1 MDFYSMEDVRADDN
15 IRTERQPYIISQ
27 YGDSSVIKNLLR
39 DFRKNIKPRA
49 DIDTFYK
56 NVMDISTATGEGL
69 EIWGSIV
76 NLPRVVILSGGTRVT
91 LEDDNYRRLL
101 IYKALANISDAS
113 GATLNKMIG
122 VLFQSAPPSV
132 VTAISEQKNGDMYYN
147 ATPMTIRWVIDG
159 RVDEFQLALFKL
171 GGTLCLGAGVGWNL
185 IAVDKAN
192 TFGFWGSGLQPFNQ
206 GMFWDGSY
214 IDRG

>member
-15 IRTERQPYIISQ
+15 IRTERQAYIISQ
-27 YGDSSVIKNLLR
+27 YGDSSVIKKLLR

-56 NVMDISTATGEGL
+56 NVMDIAAATGEGL
-69 EIWGSIV
+69 NTWGDIV
-76 NLPRVVILSGGTRVT
+76 NLPRVVILNDGTRVT
-91 LEDDNYRRLL
+91 LDDDNYRRLL
-101 IYKALANISDAS
+101 MYKALANISDAS
-113 GATLNKMIG
+113 GATLNKMMD
-122 VLFQSAPPSV
+122 VLFPSSPPNI
-132 VTAISEQKNGDMYYN
+132 VTAISEQKDGDMYYN
-147 ATPMTIRWVIDG
+147 ATPMTVRWVING

-185 IAVDKAN
+185 VAVDAAN
-192 TFGFWGSGLQPFNQ
+192 TFGFLGSGLQPFNQ

-214 IDRG
+214 LDRG